1 MPDPTSKASIDF
13 ERCRIEDG
21 KGWEKLSV
29 ERILDHRYIQIEE
42 VRYQTPARQTPVD
55 WTVARRKSAIAV
67 APMLPDGRFL
77 LIQQERY
84 PVQRA
89 LWEFPAGQID
99 DIHNRENT
107 DVILNTVHSELD
119 EETGHQLAPDGEL
132 IPLGYFFSSQGYSD
146 EHVYLFLAKNV
157 VPTGKG
163 PSPDAGESIL
173 GCRALT
179 ASELSDEIACNH
191 IVDANTL
198 SLFARLCAKGHIDPS
213 D

>member
-1 MPDPTSKASIDF
+1 MPEQVRPTVNDF
-13 ERCRIEDG
+13 ERCRIADG
-21 KGWEKLSV
+21 QGWEKLSV
-29 ERILDHRYIQIEE
+29 ERVLDHRYIQIEE
-42 VRYQTPARQTPVD
+42 VRYRTPARKDPID

-99 DIHNRENT
+99 DVDNKEDRK
-107 DVILNTVHSELD
+107 VILDTVHNELD
-119 EETGHQLAPDGEL
+119 EETGHQLADDGEL

-157 VPTGKG
+157 IATGKG
-163 PSPDAGESIL
+163 PRPDAGESIL
-173 GCRALT
+173 GCRAVS
-179 ASELSDEIACNH
+179 ANELSDEIANNR

-198 SLFARLCAKGHIDPS
+198 ALYARLCARGLIN
-213 D
+213 

>member
-1 MPDPTSKASIDF
+1 MPDQARPTTSDF

-21 KGWEKLSV
+21 QGWEKLSV
-29 ERILDHRYIQIEE
+29 ERVLDHRYIQIEE
-42 VRYQTPARQTPVD
+42 VRYRTPARKDPVD

-77 LIQQERY
+77 LIHQERY
-84 PVQRA
+84 PVQRD

-99 DIHNRENT
+99 DVDNKEDRK
-107 DVILNTVHSELD
+107 VILDTVHSELD
-119 EETGHQLAPDGEL
+119 EETGHQLADDGEL

-157 VPTGKG
+157 IATGKG
-163 PSPDAGESIL
+163 PRPDAGESIL
-173 GCRALT
+173 GCRAVS
-179 ASELSDEIACNH
+179 ANELSDEIANNR

-198 SLFARLCAKGHIDPS
+198 ALYARLCARGLIN
-213 D
+213 